1 MTLKSDP
8 NFEEKLS
15 FCLKNDMINLLN
27 FKASSGK
34 SENLHFQGLI
44 LSKVCYVWD
53 KKNTGF
59 TPNMDGWCSFLD
71 TLAIAL
77 MYIFS
82 LNLIHS

>member
-34 SENLHFQGLI
+34 AENLHFQGLL

-53 KKNTGF
+53 KK
-59 TPNMDGWCSFLD
+59 
-71 TLAIAL
+71 IQAL
-77 MYIFS
+77 
-82 LNLIHS
+82 LLIWRGDALS

>member
-34 SENLHFQGLI
+34 SENLHFQGLL
-44 LSKVCYVWD
+44 LSKVYYVWD
-53 KKNTGF
+53 KK
-59 TPNMDGWCSFLD
+59 
-71 TLAIAL
+71 IQAL
-77 MYIFS
+77 
-82 LNLIHS
+82 LLIWRGDALS